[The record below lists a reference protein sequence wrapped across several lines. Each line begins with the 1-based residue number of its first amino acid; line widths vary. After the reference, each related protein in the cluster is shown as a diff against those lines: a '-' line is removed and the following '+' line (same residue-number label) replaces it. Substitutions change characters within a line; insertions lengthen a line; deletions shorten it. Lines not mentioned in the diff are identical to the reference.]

1 MRIRAAFALPVLLGT
16 ALLAAAC
23 SGGSGGSD
31 TNQAGGSGGGS
42 DQFQQLVAYA
52 QCIRQHGVPNFPD
65 PEQGPDGQG
74 VMRVT
79 PGDLGG
85 ASPAQLQKA
94 QEACQSLAPSSA
106 PGQQQQ
112 QNDQALQ
119 FAKCMR
125 QHGVPDFPDP
135 EQGPNGGIILGGGA
149 NLNTPAAQRALQ
161 ACQGIMQGGGG
172 QAGGSGGQG

>member
-16 ALLAAAC
+16 ALLVAAC
-23 SGGSGGSD
+23 SGGSSESD
-31 TNQAGGSGGGS
+31 TTQAGGGGGS
-42 DQFQQLVAYA
+42 DQFQRLVAYA

-65 PEQGPDGQG
+65 PQQGPNGQG

-119 FAKCMR
+119 FAQCMR
-125 QHGVPDFPDP
+125 RHGVPDFPDP
-135 EQGPNGGIILGGGA
+135 QQGQGGGIILGGGGA
-149 NLNTPAAQRALQ
+149 NLNTPAAQQALQ
-161 ACQGIMQGGGG
+161 ACQGIMQGLGG
-172 QAGGSGGQG
+172 QAGSSGGQG